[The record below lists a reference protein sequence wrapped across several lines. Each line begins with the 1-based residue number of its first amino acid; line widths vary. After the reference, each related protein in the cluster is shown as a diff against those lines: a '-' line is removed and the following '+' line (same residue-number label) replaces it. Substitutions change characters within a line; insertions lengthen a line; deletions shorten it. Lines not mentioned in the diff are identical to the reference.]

1 MIYQEQDQ
9 NLRRIIYGLYKFDIS
24 CGKQN
29 DFEGRILDSYSKEE
43 KKADFTCDCDD
54 KDIYLLVPPPPPP
67 PTFHTSRDLTN
78 QISSLGYQAVSAFSS
93 NSSN

>member
-1 MIYQEQDQ
+1 MASTNLTSAVGNKMIFKAE
-9 NLRRIIYGLYKFDIS
+9 FW
-24 CGKQN
+24 
-29 DFEGRILDSYSKEE
+29 ILIQ
-43 KKADFTCDCDD
+43 KKKRKLTSLCDCDD